1 MKLDTLSYAYPYQ
14 AQKNKLFDVLMEQQ
28 LKYFNYYDKNI
39 KQLHEGQEIT
49 VEMKTG
55 KGDATA
61 TTKVKI
67 VKIIPNKLFQL
78 QTSRAGE
85 DNIIQTFEF
94 IKDSRDNKE
103 KLVCKQAS
111 DLNGKESKNYFFL
124 GAIVYKIFYKSNM
137 KKKLMQLDKMA
148 Q

>member
-14 AQKNKLFDVLMEQQ
+14 AEKSKLFDVLMDQQ
-28 LKYFNYYDKNI
+28 LKYFNYYDKSI
-39 KQLHEGQEIT
+39 KELHEGQEIT

-67 VKIIPNKLFQL
+67 LKIVPNELFQL

-85 DNIIQTFEF
+85 HNIIQTFEF
-94 IKDSRDNKE
+94 IKDPRDNKE
-103 KLVCKQAS
+103 KLICKQVS
-111 DLNGKESKNYFFL
+111 DVNGKSQNYFFL
-124 GAIVYKIFYKSNM
+124 GAIFYKIFYKSNM